1 MQTVEP
7 AVECTTIEEKIAMAQ
22 DLFRNWGDALRQDT
36 TVGSLLESLR
46 QRIEL
51 SGKAMVEVGVVA
63 ACRHCEEVEG
73 GSCCGAGI
81 ENRYNTTY
89 LLMNLLLGGILP
101 EKRLSAK
108 GCFFLGATGCTLLAR
123 TVLCVNF
130 LCLGIQKILL
140 PEELIR
146 LQTIT
151 GDEMDTGFLLHE
163 AVKKCM
169 RRSNTIR

>member
-81 ENRYNTTY
+81 ENKYDPV
-89 LLMNLLLGGILP
+89 LLALNLLLGVGLPDERGIDG
-101 EKRLSAK
+101 S
-108 GCFFLGATGCTLLAR
+108 CFFLGPEGCTLR
-123 TVLCVNF
+123 IRHILCVNH
-130 LCLGIQKILL
+130 LCLPVQKMLGMEGL
-140 PEELIR
+140 VR
-146 LQTIT
+146 VQNTI
-151 GDEMDTGFLLHE
+151 GEEMDTTFLLE
-163 AVKKCM
+163 ETVRKY
-169 RRSNTIR
+169 IRGHSR